1 MTMLYSGGVSGMVV
15 GWNSDSNG
23 GDDDDSSD
31 EMVMLVS

>member
-1 MTMLYSGGVSGMVV
+1 MLYSGDVSEMMV
-15 GWNSDSNG
+15 GWNSDSDG